1 MAGSRVSQIVPSIWS
16 RVLKLKTAPPA
27 LPFLPFAWYVE
38 SDLHYGNAIVHS
50 IDADFQCPFLRWQQY
65 SIWEQ
70 VLLWRDGWKWTQSF
84 SGNGSSGFRWRTFP
98 RFYEG
103 RSSILILY
111 HVFRWSGAFILI
123 VLFFFAETRS
133 TIVLQ
138 KIAKQMRKK
147 TGDKRYKARVEKPKM
162 RTLIWISC
170 TRPLSML

>member
-1 MAGSRVSQIVPSIWS
+1 MSLFALAAIFNMGTGPVMAGWMEMNP
-16 RVLKLKTAPPA
+16 KL
-27 LPFLPFAWYVE
+27 
-38 SDLHYGNAIVHS
+38 
-50 IDADFQCPFLRWQQY
+50 Q
-65 SIWEQ
+65 
-70 VLLWRDGWKWTQSF
+70 WKWIQWVQMTYV
-84 SGNGSSGFRWRTFP
+84 P